1 MARNLPSLNALRA
14 FEAAARNGSFLLA
27 ARELG
32 LTPGAV
38 SYQIK
43 ALESQLGV
51 GLFQR
56 LPRGVVLS
64 EPGRAYQLRVADAFD
79 RLGAATDGLVGRQ
92 RSRVV
97 RITALPALAEKWLM
111 PRLPRFRDRHPDIE
125 LQLSAD
131 PAIVDF
137 VTGAFDVG
145 LRYSDGRHPALHVTP
160 IMTEEIFPVCSP
172 KFLNGSR
179 PLRHPEDLAS
189 HPLIYDREWR
199 EDWSLWL
206 AAMGLR
212 GIETIQGPTFTLYSM
227 ALEAAI
233 NGLGVVIGHGRLIAE
248 DLVAGRLVAP
258 FGLRIPAPRSHYLVC
273 PAWSAE
279 RPAVAAFRAW
289 LLAEAG
295 TRSGG
300 ETTASETTKPT

>member
-1 MARNLPSLNALRA
+1 MARNLPPLNALRA

-43 ALESQLGV
+43 ALESRLGV

-92 RSRVV
+92 GSPVV
-97 RITALPALAEKWLM
+97 RITALPAFATKWLL
-111 PRLPRFRDRHPDIE
+111 PRLPRFRDRHPGIE
-125 LQLSAD
+125 LLLSAD
-131 PAIVDF
+131 AAVVDF
-137 VTGAFDVG
+137 VTGEFDVG
-145 LRYSDGRHPALHVTP
+145 LRCTDGRHPALHVTP

-172 KFLNGSR
+172 LLLAGPR
-179 PLRHPEDLAS
+179 PLRRPEDLTAHS
-189 HPLIYDREWR
+189 LIYDREWR
-199 EDWSLWL
+199 DDWSLWL
-206 AAMGLR
+206 AAAGAR
-212 GIETIQGPTFTLYSM
+212 GIEAFQGPTFTLYSM
-227 ALEAAI
+227 ALEAAM
-233 NGLGVVIGHGRLIAE
+233 NGLGVAIGHSRLVAE
-248 DLVAGRLVAP
+248 DIAAGRLVAP

-289 LLAEAG
+289 LLDEAG
-295 TRSGG
+295 AGG
-300 ETTASETTKPT
+300 SAESAQRATGAS